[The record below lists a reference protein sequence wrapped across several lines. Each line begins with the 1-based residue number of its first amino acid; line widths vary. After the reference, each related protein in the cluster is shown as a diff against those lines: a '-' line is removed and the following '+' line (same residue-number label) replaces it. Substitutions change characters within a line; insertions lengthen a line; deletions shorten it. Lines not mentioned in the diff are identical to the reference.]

1 MRRSAAP
8 SLAASCLRPLRR
20 SFSYPQFL
28 PSSTGAL
35 ARRMPHNLPEKPMSD
50 NAPSPASEPSHI
62 TRYAWIALI
71 VALIL
76 AAWGVISRV
85 HARSTLAKETSGEAI
100 PQVTTLKPARS
111 PPSEDLLLPGS
122 VQAFIEAPIY
132 ARTSGY
138 LKTWY
143 TDIGSP
149 VKKGQ
154 LLAEIDSPEVDQQYS
169 QAQADLGTAHANTQ
183 LAVST
188 NERWKG
194 LLATHSVS
202 QQDADTKASDAAAK
216 LAAEASAAANVARLR
231 DLESFKRVIAPFD
244 GVVTQR
250 NTDIGALI
258 AAGQNAG
265 AALFRVADTS
275 KLRIYVLVPEPYAAA
290 TVPGMQSDLYFTEH
304 PGQKVPAT
312 LVRTAN
318 ALDPAVRTLQVELQ
332 VDNANGVLFPGA
344 YAEVHFKV
352 PGSNQSL
359 SVPANTLLFR
369 AAGLQV
375 ATVDGSDHVHL
386 KTIVPGRD
394 FGKSIEVV
402 SGLAAE
408 DNVVVNPPD
417 SLIDGA
423 AVRIAPPPKPA
434 AQGQGEKK
442 TS

>member
-1 MRRSAAP
+1 
-8 SLAASCLRPLRR
+8 
-20 SFSYPQFL
+20 
-28 PSSTGAL
+28 
-35 ARRMPHNLPEKPMSD
+35 MSEFD
-50 NAPSPASEPSHI
+50 PSPPGETSHI
-62 TRYAWIALI
+62 ARYAWIALI

-85 HARSTLAKETSGEAI
+85 HARSTLAKETGNEAI
-100 PQVTTLKPARS
+100 PQVTTLKPGRS
-111 PPSEDLLLPGS
+111 PASEDLVLPGS
-122 VQAFIEAPIY
+122 VQAYIEAPIY

-138 LKTWY
+138 LKSWY

-216 LAAEASAAANVARLR
+216 KAAEASAAANVARLR

-290 TVPGMQSDLYFTEH
+290 TVPGMQTDLVFTEH
-304 PGQKVPAT
+304 PGQKFPAT

-359 SVPANTLLFR
+359 NLPSNTLLFR

-375 ATVDGSDHVHL
+375 ATVDSSDHVHL

-394 FGKSIEVV
+394 FGKSIEVI
-402 SGLAAE
+402 SGLTAD
-408 DNVVVNPPD
+408 DNVVLNPPD

-434 AQGQGEKK
+434 SQAQGERKP
-442 TS
+442 S

>member
-1 MRRSAAP
+1 
-8 SLAASCLRPLRR
+8 
-20 SFSYPQFL
+20 
-28 PSSTGAL
+28 
-35 ARRMPHNLPEKPMSD
+35 MSEFD
-50 NAPSPASEPSHI
+50 PSPAGETYHI
-62 TRYAWIALI
+62 ARYAWIALI

-85 HARSTLAKETSGEAI
+85 HARSTLAKETGNEGI
-100 PQVTTLKPARS
+100 PQVTTLKPGRS
-111 PPSEDLLLPGS
+111 PASEDLVLPGS
-122 VQAFIEAPIY
+122 VQAYIEAPIY

-138 LKTWY
+138 LKSWY

-216 LAAEASAAANVARLR
+216 QAAEASAAANVARLR
-231 DLESFKRVIAPFD
+231 DLESFKRVVAPFD

-290 TVPGMQSDLYFTEH
+290 TVPGMQTDLVFTEH
-304 PGQKVPAT
+304 PGQKFPAT

-359 SVPANTLLFR
+359 NLPANTLLFR

-375 ATVDGSDHVHL
+375 ATVDSSDHVHL

-394 FGKSIEVV
+394 FGKSIEVI
-402 SGLAAE
+402 SGLAAD
-408 DNVVVNPPD
+408 DNVVLNPPD

-423 AVRIAPPPKPA
+423 AVRIAPPAKPA
-434 AQGQGEKK
+434 SQAQGERKP
-442 TS
+442 S